1 MVAAAEQAWR
11 AGAVPIAS
19 AEGFIRQVLGW
30 REYVRGIYW
39 SGKYI
44 ERMSAGSLCAR
55 CPYRPAERIGE
66 NACPFTTLY
75 WDFLL
80 RHESSLAANPRTVMQ
95 VRNLA
100 RVNEDERARIR
111 ARAADVRTGQIA

>member
-1 MVAAAEQAWR
+1 MAAAEQAWR

-75 WDFLL
+75 RDFLL
-80 RHESSLAANPRTVMQ
+80 RHEQALAANPRTVMQ

-111 ARAADVRTGQIA
+111 ARAADVRTGLIA